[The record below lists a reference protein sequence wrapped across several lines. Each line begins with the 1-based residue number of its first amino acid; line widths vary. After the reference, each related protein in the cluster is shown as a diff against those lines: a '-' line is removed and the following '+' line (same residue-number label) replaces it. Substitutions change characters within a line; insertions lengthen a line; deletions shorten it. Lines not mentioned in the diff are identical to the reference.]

1 MLPHDVMLLVGL
13 ACVLAFVVARRTA
26 PVVYVEVE
34 PQEEPINLA
43 TERRTAFEAGYEAA
57 SQGLKVLSSTDKAI
71 TLGWV
76 YRNHPVPHR
85 IVSLT
90 QGTVRDVK
98 TAKPLSRR
106 VEQPVASMPPEPD
119 WMNEAPRPWEKTQ

>member
-13 ACVLAFVVARRTA
+13 ASLLAFIVARRTA

-34 PQEEPINLA
+34 SAEEPINLA
-43 TERRTAFEAGYEAA
+43 RERRTAFEAGYEAA
-57 SQGLKVLSSTDKAI
+57 KQGLEVLSSTDKAI

-90 QGTVRDVK
+90 QGTTRDVK
-98 TAKPLSRR
+98 TVRPLSRR
-106 VEQPVASMPPEPD
+106 VEQAVPSVPAEPD
-119 WMNEAPRPWEKTQ
+119 WMSEAPRPWEKTQ